1 MMPELNL
8 PEYPVKIRSKT
19 DGKRE
24 ILDPVRKKFVRL
36 TPEEWVR
43 QHFLN
48 FLVNSHHYPASLIHV
63 EASLTYNRLSK
74 RSDIVVYSRQGKPLM
89 AVECK
94 APTVEITQKVFEQLA
109 MYNFTLK
116 VSYLVLTN
124 GMQHYICRMEP
135 ENGHFTFLEEF
146 PDYQDLHDQFHD

>member
-1 MMPELNL
+1 MPELNL
-8 PEYPVKIRSKT
+8 PEYPVRKRLTK
-19 DGKRE
+19 DGKEE
-24 ILDPVRKKFVRL
+24 IFDPVRRKFVRL

-48 FLVNSHHYPASLIHV
+48 FLIQSHKYPASLIHV

-74 RSDIVVYSRQGKPLM
+74 RSDIVVYSNRGKPVM

-94 APTVEITQKVFEQLA
+94 APSVAITQKVFEQLA

-116 VSYLVLTN
+116 VSYLALTN
-124 GMQHYICRMEP
+124 GMQHFICRMDP
-135 ENGHFTFLEEF
+135 VNGQFTFLEEF
-146 PDYQDLHDQFHD
+146 PAYKELQDQFQD

>member
-1 MMPELNL
+1 MPKLNL
-8 PEYPVKIRSKT
+8 PEYPLRMRLTKA
-19 DGKRE
+19 GKEE

-48 FLVNSHHYPASLIHV
+48 FLVKQHDYPASLIHV
-63 EASLTYNRLSK
+63 EASLTYNHLSK
-74 RSDIVVYSRQGKPLM
+74 RSDIVVYGPHGKPLM

-94 APTVEITQKVFEQLA
+94 APTIEISEKAFEQLA
-109 MYNFTLK
+109 MYNFTLR
-116 VSYLVLTN
+116 VSYLALTN

-135 ENGHFTFLEEF
+135 ETGRYTFLERF
-146 PDYQDLHDQFHD
+146 PAYHELHDQFHD